1 MNTLCCHEMC
11 DTLVDSFYQHSLSD
25 GTSRVTDLLDM
36 RTVAQALHRAMSH
49 AEIQVPRV
57 KLGNQG
63 LEVNGS
69 NSFLKLVQFSFYY
82 SWVLGFNMNYIFFL
96 FFGL

>member
-1 MNTLCCHEMC
+1 
-11 DTLVDSFYQHSLSD
+11 
-25 GTSRVTDLLDM
+25 M

-82 SWVLGFNMNYIFFL
+82 SCVLGFNMNYIFF
-96 FFGL
+96 FFFWFVNFG

>member
-1 MNTLCCHEMC
+1 
-11 DTLVDSFYQHSLSD
+11 
-25 GTSRVTDLLDM
+25 M

-82 SWVLGFNMNYIFFL
+82 SCVLGFNMNYIFF
-96 FFGL
+96 FFFLVCEFWVLRFQGWDLGVLG

>member
-1 MNTLCCHEMC
+1 
-11 DTLVDSFYQHSLSD
+11 
-25 GTSRVTDLLDM
+25 
-36 RTVAQALHRAMSH
+36 MSH

-82 SWVLGFNMNYIFFL
+82 SWVLGFNLNYIFFL
-96 FFGL
+96 VCEFWVIRFQGWDLGVLG

>member
-1 MNTLCCHEMC
+1 
-11 DTLVDSFYQHSLSD
+11 
-25 GTSRVTDLLDM
+25 M

-82 SWVLGFNMNYIFFL
+82 SCVLGFNMNYIFF
-96 FFGL
+96 FFLVCEFWVIRFQGWDLGVLG